1 MVNITAMHKLLI
13 LPILLTLLQAEPD
26 TGQTTVSNPRIVMM
40 GDSITQAWP
49 MNDPE
54 FFSGKPWINKGIGGQ
69 TTAQML
75 QRFRTDVI
83 TLKPQIVIIMGGTN
97 DIAGNSGP
105 ITLQM
110 TMDNIAAMAK
120 LAKTNKIKPV
130 LCSVL
135 PADVIPWKKS
145 ANPADKII
153 TLNQMI
159 KAYANKHK
167 IPYIDYY
174 PVMAEGKALK
184 KEYTGDGVHP
194 NKKGYR
200 AMAPVL
206 KQALSDVLKK
216 KQ

>member
-1 MVNITAMHKLLI
+1 MLS
-13 LPILLTLLQAEPD
+13 ILLTLLQAKPD
-26 TGQTTVSNPRIVMM
+26 TDETVVTNPRIVMM

-54 FFSGKPWINKGIGGQ
+54 FFAGKPWINKGIGGQ
-69 TTAQML
+69 TTTQML
-75 QRFRTDVI
+75 QRFRSDVI

-105 ITLQM
+105 MTLQM
-110 TMDNIAAMAK
+110 SMDNIAAMAK
-120 LAKTNKIKPV
+120 LAKTNKIKPI

-153 TLNQMI
+153 ALNKMI
-159 KAYANKHK
+159 KAYADKHK

-174 PVMAEGKALK
+174 PVMADGKALK

-200 AMAPVL
+200 AMAPIL
-206 KQALSDVLKK
+206 EKTLAPYQK
-216 KQ
+216 

>member
-1 MVNITAMHKLLI
+1 MHKLLI
-13 LPILLTLLQAEPD
+13 LPILLTLFQSVPEPD
-26 TGQTTVSNPRIVMM
+26 TTIGASPRIVFM

-49 MNDPE
+49 MNDPD

-69 TTAQML
+69 TTTQML
-75 QRFRTDVI
+75 QRFNPDV
-83 TLKPQIVIIMGGTN
+83 LALQPKIVVIMGGTN

-105 ITLQM
+105 MTLQM
-110 TMDNIAAMAK
+110 TMDNIAAMVK
-120 LAKTNKIKPV
+120 LAKSRKIQPV

-145 ANPADKII
+145 ASPADKII
-153 TLNQMI
+153 ALNQMI
-159 KAYANKHK
+159 KAYAGKNK

-184 KEYTGDGVHP
+184 KAYTGDGVHP

-206 KQALSDVLKK
+206 EHTFSKLK
-216 KQ
+216 